1 MRPPGMVGFG
11 LCDLEPYR
19 RHPERSRFSG
29 GASELA
35 CIATAFRLK
44 AHSLDVH
51 LSLLAAS

>member
-29 GASELA
+29 GASSRASPRLA
-35 CIATAFRLK
+35 DSKRI
-44 AHSLDVH
+44 
-51 LSLLAAS
+51 LSTST

>member
-51 LSLLAAS
+51 LSLFAAS